1 MKTLGASSVEL
12 DTRGR
17 VRTQL
22 RQAVRRE
29 RDIPLVVQIVI
40 GVLSS
45 VTAVAIR
52 SLLPLN
58 PQQLPT
64 ITVVVAMAVVT
75 TFVGAGAGITTAI
88 LGGLACWFLF
98 FNSGSLS
105 LTNGA
110 WVPLLGF
117 VIIAIVIVGTAAL
130 YRSSERRLHERE
142 LAELEEE
149 AANADLFAREM
160 AHRLKNALAIVQ
172 AIAFQTLGTE
182 RPDANRF
189 AGRLRAL
196 ADANELLT
204 EEIKHPVADIRQV
217 LRAALTP
224 FQDGKSRLHVDS
236 VDAAIPAQ
244 QVVSL
249 ALALHEL
256 GTNAVKYGALSTP
269 AGEVIVTVDDDGDR
283 LKLSWV
289 EQGGPTVTSPTE
301 AGFGTRLLQRS
312 GINTDLRYDPD
323 GLKCSFG
330 IRKAAQK
337 AALA

>member
-1 MKTLGASSVEL
+1 MRSRLK
-12 DTRGR
+12 
-17 VRTQL
+17 
-22 RQAVRRE
+22 QAVRTE
-29 RDIPLVVQIVI
+29 RDVPLALQLTI
-40 GVLSS
+40 GVLSAM
-45 VTAVAIR
+45 TAVAIR

-64 ITVVVAMAVVT
+64 ITVVIAMAIVT
-75 TFVGAGAGITTAI
+75 TFVGAAAGVVTAVV
-88 LGGLACWFLF
+88 GGLASWYLF
-98 FNSGSLS
+98 FNPGTWSLA
-105 LTNGA
+105 NDA

-117 VIIAIVIVGTAAL
+117 TVIAIVIVSTASL

-142 LAELEEE
+142 MAELQEQ
-149 AANADLFAREM
+149 AANAEFFAREM

-182 RPDANRF
+182 RPEASRF

-204 EEIKHPVADIRQV
+204 EEIKQPVAEIRQV

-224 FQDGKSRLHVDS
+224 FEDGKSRVHIES
-236 VDAAIPAQ
+236 VNAAIPAQ

-256 GTNAVKYGALSTP
+256 ATNAVKYGALS
-269 AGEVIVTVDDDGDR
+269 AAEGQVLVNVQDEGDR
-283 LKLSWV
+283 LKLEWL
-289 EQGGPTVTSPTE
+289 EQGGPTVAPPGET
-301 AGFGTRLLQRS
+301 GFGTRLLQRS

-330 IRKAAQK
+330 IRKAAQQSV
-337 AALA
+337 ASA

>member
-1 MKTLGASSVEL
+1 
-12 DTRGR
+12 
-17 VRTQL
+17 
-22 RQAVRRE
+22 
-29 RDIPLVVQIVI
+29 
-40 GVLSS
+40 
-45 VTAVAIR
+45 
-52 SLLPLN
+52 
-58 PQQLPT
+58 
-64 ITVVVAMAVVT
+64 
-75 TFVGAGAGITTAI
+75 
-88 LGGLACWFLF
+88 
-98 FNSGSLS
+98 
-105 LTNGA
+105 
-110 WVPLLGF
+110 
-117 VIIAIVIVGTAAL
+117 
-130 YRSSERRLHERE
+130 
-142 LAELEEE
+142 
-149 AANADLFAREM
+149 
-160 AHRLKNALAIVQ
+160 
-172 AIAFQTLGTE
+172 
-182 RPDANRF
+182 
-189 AGRLRAL
+189 L

-217 LRAALTP
+217 LRAALIP

-289 EQGGPTVTSPTE
+289 EQGGPRVTPPTE

>member
-1 MKTLGASSVEL
+1 MRSRL
-12 DTRGR
+12 RR
-17 VRTQL
+17 VVRSDRDVSLPLQL
-22 RQAVRRE
+22 T
-29 RDIPLVVQIVI
+29 I
-40 GVLSS
+40 GVLSAM
-45 VTAVAIR
+45 TAVAVR

-64 ITVVVAMAVVT
+64 ITVVIAMAIVT
-75 TFVGAGAGITTAI
+75 TFAGAAGGITTAV
-88 LGGLACWFLF
+88 LGGLGCWYLF
-98 FNSGSLS
+98 FNPHSFSLA
-105 LTNGA
+105 NDA
-110 WVPLLGF
+110 WVPLIGF
-117 VIIAIVIVGTAAL
+117 SIIALVIVTTAHM
-130 YRSSERRLHERE
+130 YRSSERRLHQRE
-142 LAELEEE
+142 LAELEEQ
-149 AANADLFAREM
+149 AANAEFFAREM

-182 RPDANRF
+182 KPEASRF

-204 EEIKHPVADIRQV
+204 EEIKQPVADIREV

-224 FQDGKSRLHVDS
+224 FQDGKSRVHVTS

-269 AGEVIVTVDDDGDR
+269 SGQVVVTVDHDGDR
-283 LKLSWV
+283 LKLHWV
-289 EQGGPTVTSPTE
+289 EQGGPTVTPPTE
-301 AGFGTRLLQRS
+301 TGFGTRLLQRS
-312 GINTDLRYDPD
+312 GVETDLRYDPD

-330 IRKAAQK
+330 IRKAAPQPPSG
-337 AALA
+337 

>member
-1 MKTLGASSVEL
+1 MAL
-12 DTRGR
+12 
-17 VRTQL
+17 
-22 RQAVRRE
+22 
-29 RDIPLVVQIVI
+29 QIVI
-40 GVLSS
+40 GLLAS
-45 VTAVAIR
+45 VAAVAIR

-64 ITVVVAMAVVT
+64 ITVVIAMAVVT
-75 TFVGAGAGITTAI
+75 TFVGAAGGMTTATV
-88 LGGLACWFLF
+88 GGLACWYLF
-98 FNSGSLS
+98 FNVSSWSLA
-105 LTNGA
+105 NGA
-110 WVPLLGF
+110 WVPLVGF
-117 VIIAIVIVGTAAL
+117 AVIAVVIVGTASL
-130 YRSSERRLHERE
+130 YRSSERRLHDRE
-142 LAELEEE
+142 LGELEEQ
-149 AANADLFAREM
+149 AANAEFFAREM

-196 ADANELLT
+196 SDANELLT
-204 EEIKHPVADIRQV
+204 EEIKQPVAEIRQV

-224 FQDGKSRLHVDS
+224 FQDGTSRVHITS
-236 VDAAIPAQ
+236 VDATIPAQ

-269 AGEVIVTVDDDGDR
+269 GGQVLVNVEDDGDR
-283 LKLSWV
+283 LKLEWS
-289 EQGGPTVTSPTE
+289 EQGGPTVTPPAAT
-301 AGFGTRLLQRS
+301 GFGTRLLQRS

-330 IRKAAQK
+330 IRKAAQ
-337 AALA
+337 AAAD